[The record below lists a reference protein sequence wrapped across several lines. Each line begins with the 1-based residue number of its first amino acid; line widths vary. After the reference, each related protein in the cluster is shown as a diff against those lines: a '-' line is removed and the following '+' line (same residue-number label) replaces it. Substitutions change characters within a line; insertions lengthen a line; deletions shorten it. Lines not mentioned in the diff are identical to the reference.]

1 MKPAASILKIFYM
14 RLKNHLG
21 VIDHGSLVEFQLTSD
36 EARAWWSQNVEQAQ
50 HMQKE
55 NSRYVEHRY
64 AGDIYKGMKE
74 FFGT

>member
-1 MKPAASILKIFYM
+1 M

-55 NSRYVEHRY
+55 NSRFV
-64 AGDIYKGMKE
+64 
-74 FFGT
+74 